1 MDVALAQKLLEH
13 FKLKDLFIQALSW
26 QQPTIARPIAVEAQ
40 DQVFNV
46 RMLAQLA
53 GAAVFVVTRDDG
65 GSGIPERTTR
75 DAVEREI
82 AKQFREN
89 LCIFLDSETK
99 PTQSFWVWAKRGR
112 DEEGRPKRWLREHS
126 YFAGQPVDLFMPK
139 LRAMFFELAEVVD
152 GANLTVVKVAQ
163 RMQEALDVEKVT
175 KKFFK
180 DYQVEH
186 LAFLQH
192 ILGLAD
198 ERERRWYASV
208 LLNRLMFVWFLQ
220 KKGFLNHP
228 AGSGTGDYDY
238 LDKKLADS
246 KRRGKD
252 RFYKEFL
259 RALFFEAFAKPSAD
273 RSAEA
278 RALCGDIPYLN
289 GGLFL
294 EHPLELD
301 EDKALRMGK
310 SLNVPDLA
318 FDNLFAL
325 FRKYEWSLDDTPGGK
340 ADEINPDVLGYI
352 FERYI
357 NVVSTHSQKDLGA
370 YYTRP
375 EITGYLAERAI
386 EAAVLQKINCE
397 AILDLPAIDFS
408 SVPEMLAR
416 MDDDTAHKLL
426 TSVLPSLKILD
437 PAVGSGA
444 FLVAAM
450 KVLINIYGAIVG
462 RAELAGSPGL
472 RNWLAREKSEH
483 HNIGYAIRRRII
495 THNLHGVDLL
505 EGATEIAKLRLF
517 LALVASAK
525 TVDDLEPLPN
535 IDFNL
540 LRGNSLMGLM
550 RVDEHEFSGKQHGL
564 FATPFRKLLEEKNRS
579 LDSYKNS
586 SSLVGRDFDL
596 RALRDD
602 IDARILETNATL
614 NDLLM
619 DDFNGLGV
627 KFEQATWD
635 TKKQDLGKPIKRAV
649 TRADVDALVPFH
661 WGFVFDEIMQPRAVG
676 AGRNSGGFDIILTN
690 PPWEIFKPQ
699 AKEFF
704 ADYLP
709 ELGKNK
715 TQIEEFE
722 KDKSKLL
729 GKDTAAR
736 GKYLAYESSFP
747 HVSAYFRAAPEYAN
761 QTSTANGKKTGSDLN
776 LYKLFLERCF
786 HLLREGGHC
795 GIVIPS
801 GIYTDLGAKGLREL
815 LFDRT
820 HVEGLFGFENR
831 KKIFDGVDSRFKF
844 VVLTFEKLT
853 TPRVQQR
860 GERNAS
866 AAPDDLFSPA
876 REPGTKSF
884 PAAFMRLDV
893 EELARFP
900 GQGAIEISVELVKRL
915 SPDSLSVMEFK
926 GPMDIR
932 IAEKM
937 LEHPLLGERIEGSW
951 NLELT
956 AEFHMTS
963 DAKKLPFETSLAKG
977 RLPLFEGKMIWQFEH
992 KLAGPRY
999 WVDEKVGRTALA
1011 SSMRRRIMA
1020 VLKAEHDLDKVALDE
1035 AADAVAFKHDYEHY
1049 RLGFRDIAR
1058 NTDLRTS
1065 ICALL
1070 PPRVFAGNTIN
1081 LQTPT
1086 LFEPTQESCEQVM
1099 AMGGATKL
1107 ALCSVFNSFTLDW
1120 MVRQKVTSHLNM
1132 FYVYQLPVPRLDA
1145 KHPSF
1150 ICLVHRAA
1158 RLICTTPEFDA
1169 LAREV
1174 GLSGHEDGATR
1185 EGERAQLRA
1194 EIDGLVA
1201 HLYGLTEE
1209 EFIHI
1214 LATFPLVK
1222 DPIKV
1227 AARNAYRDVAKGLL
1241 EN

>member
-1 MDVALAQKLLEH
+1 MNVTLAQTLLEQ

-26 QQPTIARPIAVEAQ
+26 QQPTITRPIAVEAQ
-40 DQVFNV
+40 GVVYNA

-53 GAAVFVVTRDDG
+53 GAAVFAITRDQG
-65 GSGIPERTTR
+65 PAGIPEQAAR

-89 LCIFLDSETK
+89 LCIFLDHERKT
-99 PTQSFWVWAKRGR
+99 TQTFWVWAKRAR

-126 YFAGQPVDLFMPK
+126 YFVGQPVDLFMPK

-180 DYQVEH
+180 DYQAEH

-192 ILGLAD
+192 IDGLAD
-198 ERERRWYASV
+198 DRERRWYASV

-228 AGSGTGDYDY
+228 PGGTGDYDY

-246 KRRGKD
+246 MRRGKD
-252 RFYKEFL
+252 RFYQEFL
-259 RALFFEAFAKPSAD
+259 QALFFEAFAKPETSRSAD
-273 RSAEA
+273 AK
-278 RALCGDIPYLN
+278 ALCGDIPYLN

-301 EDKALRMGK
+301 ADKALRMGK
-310 SLNVPDLA
+310 TLKVPDVA

-386 EAAVLQKINCE
+386 ESAVLQRIN
-397 AILDLPAIDFS
+397 APALPELGLGAIDFA

-416 MDDDTAHKLL
+416 MDDDTALKLL
-426 TSVLPSLKILD
+426 QYVLPGLKILD

-450 KVLINIYGAIVG
+450 KVLINIYSAIVG
-462 RAELAGSPGL
+462 RAALAGSPGL
-472 RNWLAREKSEH
+472 RTWLEREKAEH

-495 THNLHGVDLL
+495 THNLYGVDLL
-505 EGATEIAKLRLF
+505 EGAAEIAKLRLF

-540 LRGNSLMGLM
+540 LRGNSLIGLM
-550 RVDEHEFSGKQHGL
+550 RVDEHEFFGKQHGL
-564 FATPFRKLLEEKNRS
+564 FATPFSKLLEEKNRR
-579 LDSYKNS
+579 LNSYKNS
-586 SSLVGRDFDL
+586 SSLIGKVSDL
-596 RALRDD
+596 RVLRDE
-602 IDARILETNATL
+602 IDAKLLETNATL
-614 NDLLM
+614 NDLLV
-619 DDFNGLGV
+619 DDFNGMNV

-635 TKKQDLGKPIKRAV
+635 IKKQALGKPVKRAIS
-649 TRADVDALVPFH
+649 RSDIDALTPFH
-661 WGFVFDEIMQPRAVG
+661 WGFVFDDIMQPRSGG
-676 AGRNSGGFDIILTN
+676 AGRNSGGFDIILAN
-690 PPWEIFKPQ
+690 PPWDVFQTDE
-699 AKEFF
+699 KEFF
-704 ADYLP
+704 ADYDAAIK
-709 ELGKNK
+709 KNSLRIEDWK
-715 TQIEEFE
+715 AQFKKFMQKSQIRADWLEYC
-722 KDKSKLL
+722 S
-729 GKDTAAR
+729 R
-736 GKYLAYESSFP
+736 FP
-747 HVSAYFRAAPEYAN
+747 HVAKYFKTAPEYAACHD
-761 QTSTANGKKTGSDLN
+761 TGKLN
-776 LYKLFLERCF
+776 LYMLFLQRCLY
-786 HLLREGGHC
+786 LLREGGHC

-820 HVEGLFGFENR
+820 RIEGLFGFENR

-844 VVLTFEKLT
+844 VVLTFEKVSSR
-853 TPRVQQR
+853 RVQQS

-884 PAAFMRLDV
+884 PAAFMRHDV
-893 EELARFP
+893 EELGRFP
-900 GQGAIEISVELVKRL
+900 AEGAIEIPVSLVKKL
-915 SPDSLSVMEFK
+915 SPNALSIMEFQ
-926 GPMDIR
+926 GPMDVR
-932 IAEKM
+932 IVERM
-937 LEHPLLGERIEGSW
+937 LKFPLLGQRLPESW
-951 NLELT
+951 NLVLAT
-956 AEFHMTS
+956 EFNMTTDS
-963 DAKKLPFETSLAKG
+963 HLYEVTPGKG
-977 RLPLFEGKMIWQFEH
+977 RLPLWEGKQFH
-992 KLAGPRY
+992 QFDANFGRPRY
-999 WVDEKVGRTALA
+999 W
-1011 SSMRRRIMA
+1011 
-1020 VLKAEHDLDKVALDE
+1020 LDE
-1035 AADAVAFKHDYEHY
+1035 QKSRAELMAPLLRFITHEFE
-1049 RLGFRDIAR
+1049 RLGLDQLPDPNKVCMNYESFRLAFRDVGR
-1058 NTDLRTS
+1058 NTDERTV
-1065 ICALL
+1065 IACIL
-1070 PPRVFAGNTIN
+1070 PPKRFCPHTVS
-1081 LQTPT
+1081 L
-1086 LFEPTQESCEQVM
+1086 EQVYFD
-1099 AMGGATKL
+1099 AVSEMGHESGTHL
-1107 ALCSVFNSFTLDW
+1107 TQQQRLYLCAIFNSFVFDWTL
-1120 MVRQKVTSHLNM
+1120 RKSVTAHLSFFFIYNT
-1132 FYVYQLPVPRLDA
+1132 PVPRLDP
-1145 KHPSF
+1145 HQPTFRS
-1150 ICLVHRAA
+1150 LVRRAG
-1158 RLICTTPEFDA
+1158 RLTCTTIEFDA
-1169 LAREV
+1169 MAREV
-1174 GLSGHEDGATR
+1174 GLRSHEDGTTN
-1185 EGERAQLRA
+1185 ESERAQLRA

-1214 LATFPLVK
+1214 LSTFPLVK
-1222 DPIKV
+1222 EPVKV

>member
-1 MDVALAQKLLEH
+1 MDVTLAQTLLEQ

-26 QQPTIARPIAVEAQ
+26 QQPTVTRPIVVEAQ
-40 DQVFNV
+40 GAIYNA

-53 GAAVFVVTRDDG
+53 GAAVFAITPHDG
-65 GSGIPERTTR
+65 VAGVPGHAAR

-89 LCIFLDSETK
+89 LCIFLDSDKRT
-99 PTQSFWVWAKRGR
+99 TQTFWVWAKRGR
-112 DEEGRPKRWLREHS
+112 DEEGHPKRWLREHS

-180 DYQVEH
+180 DYQAEH

-192 ILGLAD
+192 IDGLAD

-228 AGSGTGDYDY
+228 AEGTGDYDY
-238 LDKKLADS
+238 LDKKLNDS
-246 KRRGKD
+246 KCRGKD

-259 RALFFEAFAKPSAD
+259 QALFFEAFAKPEAD
-273 RSAEA
+273 RGADA
-278 RALCGDIPYLN
+278 KALCGDIPYLN

-301 EDKALRMGK
+301 GDKALRIGK
-310 SLNVPDLA
+310 TLKVPDVA

-375 EITGYLAERAI
+375 EITSYLAERAI
-386 EAAVLQKINCE
+386 EAAVLQRINSPAMLE
-397 AILDLPAIDFS
+397 LGLHAIDFP
-408 SVPEMLAR
+408 SVPELLAR
-416 MDDDTAHKLL
+416 MDDDTAIKLL
-426 TSVLPSLKILD
+426 TDVLPGLKILD

-450 KVLINIYGAIVG
+450 KVLINIYSAIVG
-462 RAELAGSPGL
+462 RAALAGSPGL
-472 RNWLAREKSEH
+472 RNWLEREKAEH

-495 THNLHGVDLL
+495 THNLYGVDLL
-505 EGATEIAKLRLF
+505 EGAAEIAKLRLF

-540 LRGNSLMGLM
+540 LRGNSLIGLM

-564 FATPFRKLLEEKNRS
+564 FATPFSKLLEEKNRD
-579 LDSYKNS
+579 LESYKNS
-586 SSLVGRDFDL
+586 GALLGRDMDL
-596 RALRDD
+596 RTLRDA
-602 IDARILETNATL
+602 IDAKILETNATL
-614 NDLLM
+614 NDLLV
-619 DDFNGLGV
+619 DDFNSFNV

-635 TKKQDLGKPIKRAV
+635 GKKQEIGKPIKRAV
-649 TRADVDALVPFH
+649 AADDVNALIPFH
-661 WGFVFDEIMQPRAVG
+661 WGFVFDNIMQPRG
-676 AGRNSGGFDIILTN
+676 AGNGRNRGGFDIILTN

-699 AKEFF
+699 TKEFF

-709 ELGKNK
+709 ELSKNS

-722 KDKSKLL
+722 KDKAKLL
-729 GKDTAAR
+729 GKDKAAR
-736 GKYLAYESSFP
+736 EKYLAYESGFP
-747 HVSAYFRAAPEYAN
+747 HVSAYFRAAPEYAS
-761 QTSTANGKKTGSDLN
+761 QTSTVNGKKTGSDIN

-815 LFDRT
+815 LFERT
-820 HVEGLFGFENR
+820 RIEGLFGFENR
-831 KKIFDGVDSRFKF
+831 KAIFDGVHRSFKF
-844 VVLTFEKLT
+844 VVLTFEKVSS
-853 TPRVQQR
+853 PRVQQR

-876 REPGTKSF
+876 KESGTTSF

-900 GQGAIEISVELVKRL
+900 AQGAIEIAVDLVKRL
-915 SPDSLSVMEFK
+915 SPDSFSVMEFR

-937 LEHPLLGERIEGSW
+937 TAFPALGQWCDGQE
-951 NLELT
+951 
-956 AEFHMTS
+956 
-963 DAKKLPFETSLAKG
+963 
-977 RLPLFEGKMIWQFEH
+977 LPLAREFMSSDDFHFFNFEGIGATVWEGKMFGQFMC
-992 KLAGPRY
+992 
-999 WVDEKVGRTALA
+999 ALEPPKWWI
-1011 SSMRRRIMA
+1011 SEQS
-1020 VLKAEHDLDKVALDE
+1020 LKQTRFFARPDWC
-1035 AADAVAFKHDYEHY
+1035 HY
-1049 RLGFRDIAR
+1049 RLALRRIAR
-1058 NTDLRTS
+1058 NTDERTLIVTVLPQNS
-1065 ICALL
+1065 VVVHSVFVNVEPLQNGRDSLYLCSAMNSFAADYFIRQQVSSNVTKFAVHLL
-1070 PPRVFAGNTIN
+1070 PIPHANPKDTT
-1081 LQTPT
+1081 LQ
-1086 LFEPTQESCEQVM
+1086 S
-1099 AMGGATKL
+1099 
-1107 ALCSVFNSFTLDW
+1107 
-1120 MVRQKVTSHLNM
+1120 
-1132 FYVYQLPVPRLDA
+1132 
-1145 KHPSF
+1145 
-1150 ICLVHRAA
+1150 LVLRAA
-1158 RLICTTPEFDA
+1158 RLICTTPDFDS

-1174 GLSGHEDGATR
+1174 GLSGHEDGVTR
-1185 EGERAQLRA
+1185 ENDRAQLRA

>member
-1 MDVALAQKLLEH
+1 MDVALAQKLLED

-26 QQPTIARPIAVEAQ
+26 QQPTVARPIVVEAQ

-53 GAAVFVVTRDDG
+53 GAAVLVVTREDG
-65 GSGIPERTTR
+65 TSGIPERGTR
-75 DAVEREI
+75 DAVEREV

-89 LCIFLDSETK
+89 LCIFLDSEK
-99 PTQSFWVWAKRGR
+99 RPTQSFWVWAKRGR

-505 EGATEIAKLRLF
+505 EGAAEIAKLRLF

-564 FATPFRKLLEEKNRS
+564 FATPFSKLLEEKNRS

-586 SSLVGRDFDL
+586 SSLVGQDFDL

-602 IDARILETNATL
+602 IDAKILETNATL

-661 WGFVFDEIMQPRAVG
+661 WGFVFDEIMQPRAAG
-676 AGRNSGGFDIILTN
+676 AGRNSGGFDIILAN
-690 PPWEIFKPQ
+690 PPWEVFQ
-699 AKEFF
+699 TDEKEFF
-704 ADYLP
+704 ADYDSAIK
-709 ELGKNK
+709 KNSLR
-715 TQIEEFE
+715 IEDWKAQF
-722 KDKSKLL
+722 KKLMQKPDVRADWL
-729 GKDTAAR
+729 EYCSR
-736 GKYLAYESSFP
+736 FP
-747 HVSAYFRAAPEYAN
+747 HVAKYFKTAPEYAACHD
-761 QTSTANGKKTGSDLN
+761 SGKLN
-776 LYKLFLERCF
+776 LYMLFLERCF

-820 HVEGLFGFENR
+820 RIEGLFGFENR

-900 GQGAIEISVELVKRL
+900 SQGAIEISVELVKRL

-937 LEHPLLGERIEGSW
+937 LKFPLLGDKIQNIW
-951 NLELT
+951 NFSLT
-956 AEFHMTS
+956 SEFNMTTDS
-963 DAKKLPFETSLAKG
+963 KLFETSPAKG
-977 RLPLFEGKMIWQFEH
+977 RLPLFEGKMIWQFENQ
-992 KLAGPRY
+992 LAAPRY
-999 WVDEKVGRTALA
+999 WVDEKAGRAALLG
-1011 SSMRRRIMA
+1011 RRP
-1020 VLKAEHDLDKVALDE
+1020 DLGQLLD
-1035 AADAVAFKHDYEHY
+1035 YQTY
-1049 RLGFRDIAR
+1049 RLGYRDIAR
-1058 NTDLRTS
+1058 NTDTRTLIS
-1065 ICALL
+1065 TLMPSAFHGNKFPTTKVFDDDGTRLL
-1070 PPRVFAGNTIN
+1070 DSAAQLYLT
-1081 LQTPT
+1081 
-1086 LFEPTQESCEQVM
+1086 
-1099 AMGGATKL
+1099 A
-1107 ALCSVFNSFTLDW
+1107 VFNSYALDW
-1120 MVRQKVTSHLNM
+1120 VIRQKVTTTLNF
-1132 FYVYQLPVPRLDA
+1132 FYIFQLPVPRLDA

>member
-1 MDVALAQKLLEH
+1 MDVALAQKLLED

-26 QQPTIARPIAVEAQ
+26 QQPTVARPIVVEAQ

-53 GAAVFVVTRDDG
+53 GAAVLVVTREDG
-65 GSGIPERTTR
+65 TSGIPERGTR
-75 DAVEREI
+75 DAVEREV

-89 LCIFLDSETK
+89 LCIFLDSEK
-99 PTQSFWVWAKRGR
+99 RPTQSFWVWAKRGR

-505 EGATEIAKLRLF
+505 EGAAEIAKLRLF

-586 SSLVGRDFDL
+586 SSLVGQDFDL

-661 WGFVFDEIMQPRAVG
+661 WGFVFDEIMQPRAAG

-690 PPWEIFKPQ
+690 PPWEVFQ
-699 AKEFF
+699 TDEKEFF
-704 ADYLP
+704 ADYDSAIK
-709 ELGKNK
+709 KNALR
-715 TQIEEFE
+715 IEDWKAQFKKFMQKPDVRADWLEYC
-722 KDKSKLL
+722 S
-729 GKDTAAR
+729 R
-736 GKYLAYESSFP
+736 FP
-747 HVSAYFRAAPEYAN
+747 HVARYFKTAPEY
-761 QTSTANGKKTGSDLN
+761 TACHDSGKLN
-776 LYKLFLERCF
+776 LYMLFLERCF
-786 HLLREGGHC
+786 YLLREGGHC

-815 LFDRT
+815 LFQRT

-900 GQGAIEISVELVKRL
+900 SQGAIEISVELVKRL

-937 LEHPLLGERIEGSW
+937 LQFPLLGDKIQRTW
-951 NLELT
+951 NFVMNS
-956 AEFHMTS
+956 EFNMTT
-963 DAKKLPFETSLAKG
+963 DGQKIFETNPAKG

-992 KLAGPRY
+992 KLAAPRY
-999 WVDEKVGRTALA
+999 WVDEKVGRAALA
-1011 SSMRRRIMA
+1011 SSIRRRITV
-1020 VLKAEHDLDKVALDE
+1020 VLKAAHDLDKVALDE

-1086 LFEPTQESCEQVM
+1086 LFEPNQQSCAQVM

-1132 FYVYQLPVPRLDA
+1132 FYVYQLPVPRIDA
-1145 KHPSF
+1145 SHEHF
-1150 ICLVHRAA
+1150 RRLVHRAA

>member
-1 MDVALAQKLLEH
+1 MDVALAQSLLEQ

-26 QQPTIARPIAVEAQ
+26 QQPSVTRSITLEAQ
-40 DQVFNV
+40 GQAFTA

-53 GAAVFVVTRDDG
+53 GAAVLAVTCDDAP
-65 GSGIPERTTR
+65 GIPERSVR
-75 DAVEREI
+75 DAIEREV
-82 AKQFREN
+82 ARQFREN
-89 LCIFLDSETK
+89 LCIFLDSEKK

-112 DEEGRPKRWLREHS
+112 DEENKPKRWLREHS
-126 YFAGQPVDLFMPK
+126 YFRGQPMDLFMPK
-139 LRAMFFELAEVVD
+139 LRAMFFELAEVAD

-163 RMQEALDVEKVT
+163 RIQEALDVERVT

-180 DYQVEH
+180 DYQAEH
-186 LAFLQH
+186 VAFLQH
-192 ILGLAD
+192 IDGLAD

-228 AGSGTGDYDY
+228 AGSGSGDYDY
-238 LDKKLADS
+238 LDKKLAQS
-246 KRRGKD
+246 KSRGKD

-259 RALFFEAFAKPSAD
+259 QALFFEAFAKPEAD
-273 RSAEA
+273 RSPQSV
-278 RALCGDIPYLN
+278 ALCGAIPYLN

-301 EDKALRMGK
+301 ADKALRMGK
-310 SLNVPDLA
+310 TLHVPDVA
-318 FDNLFAL
+318 FENLFSL

-340 ADEINPDVLGYI
+340 ADTINPDVLGYI

-386 EAAVLQKINCE
+386 ESAVLERINAP
-397 AILDLPAIDFS
+397 AIPELRLPAIDFA
-408 SVPEMLAR
+408 SVPELLAR
-416 MDDDTAHKLL
+416 MDDDTALKLL
-426 TSVLPSLKILD
+426 KEVLPNLKILD

-450 KVLINIYGAIVG
+450 KVLINIYSAIVG
-462 RAELAGSPGL
+462 RADLAGSPDL
-472 RNWLAREKSEH
+472 RAWLAHEKAEH
-483 HNIGYAIRRRII
+483 HNVGYAIRRRII
-495 THNLHGVDLL
+495 THNLYGVDLL
-505 EGATEIAKLRLF
+505 EGAAEIAKLRLF

-540 LRGNSLMGLM
+540 LRGNSLVGLM

-564 FATPFRKLLEEKNRS
+564 FSTPFSKLLEEKDRD
-579 LDSYKNS
+579 LESYKKSGPLFNKND
-586 SSLVGRDFDL
+586 GL
-596 RALRDD
+596 RILRDK
-602 IDARILETNATL
+602 IDAKILETNTTL
-614 NDLLM
+614 NDLLV
-619 DDFNGLGV
+619 DDIATLGA

-635 TKKQDLGKPIKRAV
+635 TKKQDLGKPVKRAV
-649 TRADVDALVPFH
+649 TTDDVNALLPFH
-661 WGFVFDEIMQPRAVG
+661 WGFVFDEIMQPRAAG
-676 AGRNSGGFDIILTN
+676 GGRNSGGFDIILTN

-709 ELGKNK
+709 ELGKNS

-729 GKDTAAR
+729 GKDKATR
-736 GKYLAYESSFP
+736 EKYLAYESGFP
-747 HVSAYFRAAPEYAN
+747 HVSAYFRAAPEYAS
-761 QTSTANGKKTGSDLN
+761 QSSIVNGKKTGSDIN

-786 HLLREGGHC
+786 HLMREGGHC

-801 GIYTDLGAKGLREL
+801 GIYTDLGAKGLREM
-815 LFDRT
+815 LFART
-820 HVEGLFGFENR
+820 RVEGLFCFENR
-831 KKIFDGVDSRFKF
+831 KAIFDGVHRSFKF
-844 VVLTFEKLT
+844 VVLTFEKVVAL
-853 TPRVQQR
+853 RVQQR

-866 AAPDDLFSPA
+866 AAPGDLFSPA
-876 REPGTKSF
+876 RQPGTKSF

-900 GQGAIEISVELVKRL
+900 AQGAINISVELVRKL
-915 SPDSLSVMEFK
+915 SPDSLSVMEFRSVA
-926 GPMDIR
+926 DIR

-937 LEHPLLGERIEGSW
+937 TQFPALGQWCDGQELALAREFMSSDDFHYF
-951 NLELT
+951 NL
-956 AEFHMTS
+956 
-963 DAKKLPFETSLAKG
+963 KG
-977 RLPLFEGKMIWQFEH
+977 IGATVWEGKMFSQFMCDLEPA
-992 KLAGPRY
+992 K
-999 WVDEKVGRTALA
+999 WW
-1011 SSMRRRIMA
+1011 I
-1020 VLKAEHDLDKVALDE
+1020 AEESLEQTRFFQRPDWR
-1035 AADAVAFKHDYEHY
+1035 HY
-1049 RLGFRDIAR
+1049 RLALRRIAR
-1058 NTDLRTS
+1058 NTDER
-1065 ICALL
+1065 
-1070 PPRVFAGNTIN
+1070 
-1081 LQTPT
+1081 T
-1086 LFEPTQESCEQVM
+1086 LFVTILPRNSVVVH
-1099 AMGGATKL
+1099 
-1107 ALCSVFNSFTLDW
+1107 SVFVNVERLLGTHESLYLCAAMNSFAADYFI
-1120 MVRQKVTSHLNM
+1120 RQQVSSNVTKFAVHL
-1132 FYVYQLPVPRLDA
+1132 LPVPPTSANNLTFKRL
-1145 KHPSF
+1145 
-1150 ICLVHRAA
+1150 VRRAA
-1158 RLICTTPEFDA
+1158 GLICTTPEFDA

-1174 GLSGHEDGATR
+1174 GLGSHKHGATS
-1185 EGERAQLRA
+1185 ESERARLRA

-1227 AARNAYRDVAKGLL
+1227 AARNAYRDVAKNLL
-1241 EN
+1241 ED